1 MRTHLLF
8 SEQNA
13 YSSRFSREKFESQRV
28 VNVCNN
34 FDGCRERERER
45 EYCLIG
51 TAAVVVFLHEIRP
64 LNSSYRAVLV
74 AALMVLHLWCQL
86 LCIFGIH
93 FAYYKE
99 FMCEHAFTWN
109 FFFKNVQNLVIYLYI
124 HAPVF
129 IVFVANNHFLH
140 NNAHTFGS
148 GNKHC

>member
-1 MRTHLLF
+1 MLIVLDFLEKNLKAKELLT
-8 SEQNA
+8 S
-13 YSSRFSREKFESQRV
+13 V
-28 VNVCNN
+28 ITLM
-34 FDGCRERERER
+34 DGEREREF
-45 EYCLIG
+45 CLIG

-74 AALMVLHLWCQL
+74 AALMVLHLCCQL

-109 FFFKNVQNLVIYLYI
+109 FFKKNVQNLVIYLYI

-129 IVFVANNHFLH
+129 IVFVAQ
-140 NNAHTFGS
+140 
-148 GNKHC
+148 

>member
-1 MRTHLLF
+1 MLIVLDFLEKNLKAKELLT
-8 SEQNA
+8 S
-13 YSSRFSREKFESQRV
+13 V
-28 VNVCNN
+28 ITLMDV
-34 FDGCRERERER
+34 EREREF
-45 EYCLIG
+45 CLIG

-64 LNSSYRAVLV
+64 LNSFYRAVLV

>member
-1 MRTHLLF
+1 MDQLMRTHLLF

-34 FDGCRERERER
+34 FDGWREREREF
-45 EYCLIG
+45 CLIG

-109 FFFKNVQNLVIYLYI
+109 FFKKMSKIWLHIYIYTHL
-124 HAPVF
+124 
-129 IVFVANNHFLH
+129 FLL
-140 NNAHTFGS
+140 FL
-148 GNKHC
+148 